1 MTSIV
6 EALVSGGKAT
16 PGPPLGPALGP
27 LGINIKSVIDQI
39 NEKTKDYNGMQV
51 PIKVI
56 VDDNKNVTI
65 EVGTPPTSA
74 LLMQETGI
82 QKGSG
87 NPNLEKVGNISIHQA
102 VKIAKM
108 KKEVLLSYD
117 LKSSLK
123 EISGTAVSIGITVE
137 NLDPREFQKNL
148 NSGIYDSVICDDIE
162 NY

>member
-16 PGPPLGPALGP
+16 PGPPLGPSLGP
-27 LGINIKSVIDQI
+27 LGVNIKNVIDQI

-56 VDDNKNVTI
+56 VNDDKSVII

-74 LLMQETGI
+74 LLMQETGV

-87 NPNLEKVGNISIHQA
+87 KPNLEKIGNINLNQVI
-102 VKIAKM
+102 KIAKM
-108 KKEVLLSYD
+108 KKNVLLSYD
-117 LKSSLK
+117 IKTAIK
-123 EISGTAVSIGITVE
+123 EIAGTAVSLGITIE
-137 NLDPREFQKNL
+137 NLDPRDFQKNINL
-148 NSGIYDSVICDDIE
+148 GIYDEVLKNESFE
-162 NY
+162 